1 MLGQLRRSIVDTVPV
16 RLPLSTRRLQ
26 LQSPPFAMAKR
37 LDVAIRA
44 RMVVGLARECM
55 AVVRRLDRMHQ
66 RMGRETRAET
76 GDVERRGP

>member
-1 MLGQLRRSIVDTVPV
+1 
-16 RLPLSTRRLQ
+16 
-26 LQSPPFAMAKR
+26 MAKR
-37 LDVAIRA
+37 LDAAIRA
-44 RMVVGLARECM
+44 RMVVGRARECM